1 LKVILLLLIE
11 SQNELK
17 DKGPLD
23 EQDKTSNQKQPA
35 EEFKSDKQVK
45 RTKKKKKAKK
55 NQVNIEEIIIKTKK
69 NKEIDAKK
77 IIPINYQNSLKKKP
91 ENSDKPK
98 SEGKDLKSNNNNQNT
113 LFEKKQNVINSID
126 NKKGELQTII
136 DRVKVGNQDLQNNQP
151 ITQNNRKTKE
161 ENERSY
167 MEQEE
172 FSRKEFLQFLCKF
185 DIEEKEFRQLTKQNS
200 TKKIILRDENRKMQI
215 EEISKINET
224 KNKYK
229 RNNEKQL
236 SVPAENV
243 FKKEVEKKISKS
255 NTNTNFSLK
264 SPNRNKFNSTQNLNG
279 NGNNNTDNV
288 INNSN
293 SALRNSPAGISKLRS
308 NFYSQHRDNYIYT
321 VS

>member
-1 LKVILLLLIE
+1 LKVILLLIVIE

-45 RTKKKKKAKK
+45 RTKKKKKTKK
-55 NQVNIEEIIIKTKK
+55 NQVNIDEITIKTKK
-69 NKEIDAKK
+69 NKEIDIKK
-77 IIPINYQNSLKKKP
+77 IIPSNYQNSLKKKP

-136 DRVKVGNQDLQNNQP
+136 DCVKVGNQNLQNNQP

-172 FSRKEFLQFLCKF
+172 ISRKEFLQFLCKF

-224 KNKYK
+224 KIKYK

-243 FKKEVEKKISKS
+243 VKKEVEKKIS
-255 NTNTNFSLK
+255 NLNTNFSLK
-264 SPNRNKFNSTQNLNG
+264 SPTWNKFKSNQNLNG
-279 NGNNNTDNV
+279 NRYINTDNV

-293 SALRNSPAGISKLRS
+293 SALRESPAGISKLRS
-308 NFYSQHRDNYIYT
+308 NFCSQHRDNYIYT